1 MGYYESG
8 RNIDV
13 LVGKVLKDVRVGD
26 SEIVLV
32 TEDDKTYK
40 MYHEQ
45 DCCEHVW
52 VEDVTGDVRDLIGSK
67 IVEASEVSNREGYGD
82 YGDSQTWTFY
92 KLGTRKGSVT
102 IRWCG
107 QSNGYYSE
115 AVSFIE
121 V

>member
-1 MGYYESG
+1 MSYYDSL
-8 RNIDV
+8 RDV
-13 LVGKVLKDVRVGD
+13 TVLKGQVLKDVRVGD
-26 SEIVLV
+26 FEIFFD
-32 TEDDKTYK
+32 TEDGKSYK

-45 DCCEHVW
+45 ECCESVW
-52 VEDVTGDVRDLIGSK
+52 VEDVVGDVRDLVGSV
-67 IVEASEVSNREGYGD
+67 IVEASEESNCESYGE

-115 AVSFIE
+115 GVSFVE